1 MRTTRFI
8 YALTMLLCMVS
19 IKAKAYYFSAENE
32 DGVIIYYNNTTDS
45 NSPLRTVEV
54 TYKDAPTRDSGSG
67 LYIYY
72 PSYSG
77 DVVIPSTVTTKTGI
91 QYTVTSIGNS
101 AFRNCDK
108 LTSII
113 LPEIVTSIEQGAF
126 C

>member
-1 MRTTRFI
+1 MRTIRFI

-19 IKAKAYYFSAENE
+19 IKAKAYSFSAENE
-32 DGVIIYYNNTTDS
+32 DGVTIYYNITT
-45 NSPLRTVEV
+45 PLSSVEV
-54 TYKDAPTRDSGSG
+54 TYKDAPTRDSGFG

-126 C
+126 QD